1 MRRVRTP
8 IEKGSI
14 VKNLPKFKRA
24 DVLLHSQQL
33 QLALLAELNEGPRTS
48 RQLVAKFGLS
58 RGIVYAA
65 LNKLY
70 EASMVD
76 SETDRRR
83 DEDGI
88 VIGATWMLSGRPLP
102 ARAAVVKA
110 RPVETPKPFTIP
122 RDPWIWALHGAQP

>member
-1 MRRVRTP
+1 MKP
-8 IEKGSI
+8 
-14 VKNLPKFKRA
+14 PKFNRA
-24 DVLLHSQQL
+24 EVMLRSQQL

-58 RGIVYAA
+58 RVIVCAA
-65 LNKLY
+65 LDKLY

-76 SETDRRR
+76 SETDRRK
-83 DEDGI
+83 DEDGN
-88 VIGATWMLSGRPLP
+88 VIGATWMISGRPLP

-110 RPVETPKPFTIP
+110 RPVEILVPLTIP